1 MINDVK
7 SVNCE
12 NMKHFILIYFRMFS
26 AGMYM
31 YFSIC
36 SLLLEGSP
44 AVFIPFFLLVS
55 SVRLESN
62 GHIIFLQNIRG
73 EIYFCGI
80 QRSCITHVL
89 YPLVI
94 ITALW
99 EVSATGMV
107 KLDVTFSGFLGH

>member
-1 MINDVK
+1 
-7 SVNCE
+7 
-12 NMKHFILIYFRMFS
+12 
-26 AGMYM
+26 MYV

-55 SVRLESN
+55 SVRIESN
-62 GHIIFLQNIRG
+62 GRIIFLQNIRG
-73 EIYFCGI
+73 ETYFCGI
-80 QRSCITHVL
+80 QRSCLIHVL

-107 KLDVTFSGFLGH
+107 KRDVTFSGFLGHEVAGLKCVLQWDDVKVWNGYINAWVFI